1 MANRDCVH
9 LHVPGKI
16 AIESR
21 QMTGRF
27 THIEQFGALTTE
39 MLKFRLRSA
48 FFHVQ
53 NNLAKPALAGK
64 LDFLN
69 QLADVLAENGLEP
82 VLVQGCK
89 RIEEFAAAEPRH
101 LHINMQDRPV
111 QGDNILSCS
120 PSYLRG
126 FWYLDRQGTRNNSS
140 LAQQD
145 FQPST
150 MDADFARTFF
160 ARLRKTFVTTN
171 RSKFPQT
178 DRKPKSVKMGSISLF
193 LQDFRPAPYAPA
205 YVDYTD
211 LMQVVVENRGARHVY
226 IKPHPL
232 QRVHELEHIM
242 PYHDPGAGVSVVDTS
257 VHDLLA
263 HSDMAVSQTSAV
275 GFEANLHRVPM
286 IMAGQVDFH
295 HNCVTLRSPA
305 HYADAMNSALTSRFH
320 YEKYLVWFL
329 KHNLFE
335 PAQGARTRERC
346 AALLREMG
354 IIA

>member
-1 MANRDCVH
+1 MSS
-9 LHVPGKI
+9 K
-16 AIESR
+16 
-21 QMTGRF
+21 F
-27 THIEQFGALTTE
+27 THIEQFSELTPE
-39 MLKFRLRSA
+39 ILKFRLRTA

-53 NNLAKPALAGK
+53 NNLAKPALAGN

-69 QLADVLAENGLEP
+69 MLAGVLAENGFDP

-89 RIEEFAAAEPRH
+89 RIEDFAAVDGRH
-101 LHINMQDRPV
+101 LHINMRDRPV
-111 QGDNILSCS
+111 QGESILSCS

-126 FWYLDRQGTRNNSS
+126 FWYLDRLGTRNNSS
-140 LAQQD
+140 LRLKD
-145 FQPST
+145 FRPST
-150 MDADFARTFF
+150 MDADYARSLF
-160 ARLRKTFVTTN
+160 ARLRKNFVATN
-171 RSKFPQT
+171 RSKFPQADIT
-178 DRKPKSVKMGSISLF
+178 PKSVRQGSISLF

-205 YVDYTD
+205 FVEYTD

-257 VHDLLA
+257 IHDLLA
-263 HSDMAVSQTSAV
+263 HCDLAVSQTSAV
-275 GFEANLHRVPM
+275 GFEANLHRVPT

-295 HNCVTLRSPA
+295 HNAVTLRSPA
-305 HYADAMNSALTSRFH
+305 DYADAMKTALTSRFH